1 MLMPKLVAAE
11 LHHGNQRNF
20 NAFASR
26 RDAGKHP
33 RNLDVVGERQQG
45 LIHDLGSADG
55 PGNGNAR
62 HVGRIAM
69 HEIVRVEMMKVA
81 VAIPAGHGR
90 NVRSEEHKSDLQSLM
105 RISYAVFCLKKKT
118 KMIKTKHKN
127 SKLNKLTLN

>member
-1 MLMPKLVAAE
+1 MRISDWSSDVCSSDLIPVDMLMPKLVAAE

-81 VAIPAGHGR
+81 VAIPAGDR
-90 NVRSEEHKSDLQSLM
+90 KSTRL
-105 RISYAVFCLKKKT
+105 
-118 KMIKTKHKN
+118 N
-127 SKLNKLTLN
+127 SSH